1 MGAPERL
8 VPDGFLLVEHGYD
21 QQAMIKGLF
30 ESAGLIDIQ
39 AVADSSH
46 QPRAVLGFKSP
57 E

>member
-8 VPDGFLLVEHGYD
+8 LPNGFLLVEHGYD

-39 AVADSSH
+39 TITDSSH